1 MTGKIRIGTSNGHM
15 PGNKSTFPP
24 EYRNSTRLHYYS
36 SIFNSIEV
44 NGTFYKTPLRS
55 TFEKWAAEVPDDF
68 RFTIKFTKEISHSK
82 ALRYDPA
89 TIVHFMDAASGLG
102 IKKGSLL
109 IQFPGKIDLE
119 YFIHVEEILEQ
130 LRTNNTLQDWRTA
143 IEFRNESWYISETT
157 EMLKEYDVAM
167 VMHDYRK
174 AKVLSDTGTA
184 NFTYVRFHGPAGNYR
199 DSYDENTLDEKAEM
213 ISAML
218 HAGKDVY
225 AYFNNTMGGAFGNAM
240 YLKEKILLHSS

>member
-1 MTGKIRIGTSNGHM
+1 M

-55 TFEKWAAEVPDDF
+55 TFERWAAEVPDDF
-68 RFTIKFTKEISHSK
+68 RFTIKFTKEISHAK
-82 ALRYDPA
+82 TLRYDPA
-89 TIVHFMDAASGLG
+89 TIIHFMDAASGLG

-119 YFIHVEEILEQ
+119 YFNHVEDILEQ
-130 LRTNNTLQDWRTA
+130 LRMNNTSQDWRIA
-143 IEFRNESWYISETT
+143 IEFRNESWYVGETI
-157 EMLKEYDVAM
+157 ELLEEHNAAM

-184 NFTYVRFHGPAGNYR
+184 NFTYIRFHGPAGNYR
-199 DSYDENTLDEKAEM
+199 DSYDENTLDEKVAM

-225 AYFNNTMGGAFGNAM
+225 AYFNNTMGGAFENAV
-240 YLKEKILLHSS
+240 YLKQKLLNRKAYQT